1 MCSRGCGSST
11 WYKRLMPRTTDNDA
25 FGRLFDRLYYNALDE
40 RDKGSKFERLMR
52 SYFMTDPAYASDF
65 TKVWLW
71 DEYPGKAGRSDI
83 GVDLVAKHRDGTL
96 VAIQAK
102 FYDPDR
108 AISKANLDS
117 FISASATDEFGQRL
131 FVSTSIKGLGKN
143 AKAVVETLDK
153 PFNYLG
159 LRELEKAPIDWSQ
172 FSLDQPDR
180 MVRSD
185 DKKSVRPHQQA
196 ALDAIGNGFKTHD
209 RGKLIMACGTGKTYT
224 ALQVVEQ
231 LTESNSH
238 VLFLVPSIALL
249 SQTLTEWKRDAT
261 NPFDAFAVCS
271 DTKVG
276 KNIDADVSTIDLLI
290 PATTD
295 SAQLLAGYARLE
307 GLGGRTI
314 VFSTYQSID
323 VIAQAQKEG
332 LPDFDLVICDEAHR
346 TTGANLAGKEESAFT
361 KVHNQDFIHAA
372 KRLYMT
378 ATPRV
383 FDEATRKK
391 ADEQSVVVASMD
403 DEALYGP
410 EFYRLGFGDA
420 VERGLLTDYKVIVLA
435 VHEDSV
441 NKHMQNVLRDEDGQL
456 KIDDVAKLVGF
467 WKGMTTRGADPADPA
482 APADPNEPNETKAR
496 LPLKRAVG
504 FASNIRESQKIARS
518 LELVS
523 QELAQGS
530 EANAADLTIKSEHV
544 DGSMNVAVRNSHLRW
559 LAESS
564 EDPRE
569 ARVLMNARCLSE
581 GVDVPTLD
589 AVGFFSPRNSQVDV
603 VQSVGRVMRRAEG
616 KDYGYIILPVTI
628 PAGMTPEQALKDNK
642 RYKVIWSV
650 LNALRSHDD
659 RFEAIINKIDLQ
671 QNRDSKIE
679 VDTVAVDD
687 DGKVVVVDPNEYAQ
701 GELAL
706 EFPGLEDWNDSIYA
720 KIVEK
725 VGDREYWENWSGEIA
740 KIAQAHT
747 DRISSLVFDDP
758 TAEVERDFAQF
769 VKALRANLNDGVTDV
784 DAVSMLSQHIITKPV
799 FDALFEGYDFAAH
812 NPVSRVMDSMVQVL
826 EGNNLR
832 AETHE
837 LDGFY
842 ASVARRAEG
851 IDNASGKQRIITE
864 LYENFFKKAF
874 PKQAEALG
882 IVYTP
887 VEVVDFILRSVDQ
900 LSKKH
905 FGKGLTDEG
914 VHVLDPFTG
923 TGTFIVRLIQSG
935 IISPHDLARKYANEL
950 HANEI
955 MLLAYYVAAIN
966 IEATYHGVVGGEYAP
981 FEGIV
986 LTDTFQMTEDG
997 DTLDTTMFTQNND
1010 RAVRQ
1015 LNNPIQVIIGNPPY
1029 SVGQTS
1035 ANDNNANQAYPT
1047 LDERIRTTYVANR
1060 MAKGGNVNSL
1070 YDSYIRAIR
1079 WGTDR
1084 LGDKGVLAYVT
1095 NGGYIDSKATDGLR
1109 KSLLEDFDHLYV
1121 YNLRGNAYGSGE
1133 RRRAESGNVFGAGS
1147 RTTVAIILAVKD
1159 PAHHGDCV
1167 LHYRDIGDYL
1177 SREQKLE
1184 IVEASIVETLEWSE
1198 LEPNERGEWIN
1209 QSSGSF
1215 ENYTPLGDK
1224 ESDSNHASVFLTYSA
1239 GLKTGR
1245 DAWCY
1250 NSSQKRLTRSIRSML
1265 DTYDDA
1271 LASFAPLSDTAKGR
1285 LDEAKTHVDYDPTKI
1300 SWNRSLLGNLARRK
1314 KIYYDGSAVR
1324 QAMYRPFQKQNLYFS
1339 RDLNDMVYQ
1348 VPRMFPEAGM
1358 ENYGFYC
1365 LSGGSGHNFAALAVG
1380 AIPDLHLIE
1389 TGQFF
1394 PRFTYEKLDENS
1406 GEGDM
1411 QAAFDLGGGKPTSD
1425 TVVNGYRRIDN
1436 ISDDALVRY
1445 RAAFG
1450 ADVTKDD
1457 IFASIYALL
1466 HSEQYRTTYAADLKR
1481 KLPRIPLPDTSEDF
1495 RKFVEAGERL
1505 LELHIRYEDQS
1516 EYPLGEETV
1525 LGDDGDPEFYRV
1537 KKLSWGT
1544 PDKSQIVVN
1553 DNITLT
1559 GIPDEAREYVLGSRS
1574 ALEWIL
1580 DRYQVKTDK
1589 ASGVVNDPNDWGLE
1603 HGNPRYIVDLIKKV
1617 THVSVETVKIV
1628 KSLPKLTLKK

>member
-1 MCSRGCGSST
+1 M
-11 WYKRLMPRTTDNDA
+11 
-25 FGRLFDRLYYNALDE
+25 
-40 RDKGSKFERLMR
+40 
-52 SYFMTDPAYASDF
+52 
-65 TKVWLW
+65 
-71 DEYPGKAGRSDI
+71 
-83 GVDLVAKHRDGTL
+83 
-96 VAIQAK
+96 
-102 FYDPDR
+102 
-108 AISKANLDS
+108 
-117 FISASATDEFGQRL
+117 
-131 FVSTSIKGLGKN
+131 
-143 AKAVVETLDK
+143 
-153 PFNYLG
+153 
-159 LRELEKAPIDWSQ
+159 
-172 FSLDQPDR
+172 
-180 MVRSD
+180 
-185 DKKSVRPHQQA
+185 
-196 ALDAIGNGFKTHD
+196 
-209 RGKLIMACGTGKTYT
+209 
-224 ALQVVEQ
+224 
-231 LTESNSH
+231 
-238 VLFLVPSIALL
+238 
-249 SQTLTEWKRDAT
+249 
-261 NPFDAFAVCS
+261 
-271 DTKVG
+271 
-276 KNIDADVSTIDLLI
+276 
-290 PATTD
+290 
-295 SAQLLAGYARLE
+295 
-307 GLGGRTI
+307 
-314 VFSTYQSID
+314 
-323 VIAQAQKEG
+323 
-332 LPDFDLVICDEAHR
+332 
-346 TTGANLAGKEESAFT
+346 
-361 KVHNQDFIHAA
+361 
-372 KRLYMT
+372 
-378 ATPRV
+378 
-383 FDEATRKK
+383 
-391 ADEQSVVVASMD
+391 
-403 DEALYGP
+403 
-410 EFYRLGFGDA
+410 
-420 VERGLLTDYKVIVLA
+420 LA

-482 APADPNEPNETKAR
+482 ETNEANDTKAR

-523 QELAQGS
+523 QELAEGS

-559 LAESS
+559 LAKSPK
-564 EDPRE
+564 DPRE

-603 VQSVGRVMRRAEG
+603 VQSVGRVMRRVQG

-687 DGKVVVVDPNEYAQ
+687 DGKVVVVDPGDYAQ

-747 DRISSLVFDDP
+747 DRISSLVFNDP
-758 TAEVERDFAQF
+758 TAEVEREFAQF

-812 NPVSRVMDSMVQVL
+812 NPVSQVMDSMVQVL

-997 DTLDTTMFTQNND
+997 DTLDTKMFTQNND

-1029 SVGQTS
+1029 SAGQTS
-1035 ANDNNANQAYPT
+1035 ANDNNANQTYPT
-1047 LDERIRTTYVANR
+1047 LDERIRETYIANR
-1060 MAKGGNVNSL
+1060 VKRSGNVNSL

-1095 NGGYIDSKATDGLR
+1095 NGGYIDSNSADGLR

-1121 YNLRGNAYGSGE
+1121 YNLRGNQRTSGE
-1133 RRRAESGNVFGAGS
+1133 QSRKEGGKIFDAGS
-1147 RTTVAIILAVKD
+1147 RATVAVMLAVKD

-1177 SREQKLE
+1177 SREEKLE
-1184 IVEASIVETLEWSE
+1184 IVEASDVDTLEWSE

-1209 QSSGSF
+1209 QSSDTF
-1215 ENYTPLGDK
+1215 VTYAPIGDK
-1224 ESDSNHASVFLTYSA
+1224 SEDNSYSIFLGYSRGVATARDS
-1239 GLKTGR
+1239 
-1245 DAWCY
+1245 WCY
-1250 NSSQKRLTRSIRSML
+1250 NSSQKRLTRNIRSML

-1285 LDEAKTHVDYDPTKI
+1285 LDEAKGHVEYDPTKI

-1348 VPRMFPEAGM
+1348 VPRMFPERGM
-1358 ENYGFYC
+1358 ENYSFYLNTGGTNLPFC
-1365 LSGGSGHNFAALAVG
+1365 LLATDVICDLNFFG
-1380 AIPDLHLIE
+1380 QG
-1389 TGQFF
+1389 GQFF
-1394 PRFTYEKLDENS
+1394 PRFTYEKLDENL
-1406 GEGDM
+1406 GEGDT
-1411 QAAFDLGGGKPTSD
+1411 QGAFALGGGKPTSD

-1436 ISDDALVRY
+1436 ISDDALARY
-1445 RAAFG
+1445 QEAFG
-1450 ADVTKDD
+1450 AQVTKDD
-1457 IFASIYALL
+1457 IFVSIYALL
-1466 HSEQYRTTYAADLKR
+1466 HSEQYRSTYAADLKR
-1481 KLPRIPLPDTSEDF
+1481 QLPRIPLPDTAEDF
-1495 RKFVEAGERL
+1495 RKFVEAGEHL
-1505 LELHIRYEDQS
+1505 LELHIRYEEQP
-1516 EYPLGEETV
+1516 EYPLGEESV

-1537 KKLSWGT
+1537 KKLRWGGKART

-1559 GIPDEAREYVLGSRS
+1559 GIPDEAHEYVLGSRS

-1589 ASGVVNDPNDWGLE
+1589 ASGIVNDPNDWGLE
-1603 HGNPRYIVDLIKKV
+1603 DGNPRYIVELIKRV

-1628 KSLPKLTLKK
+1628 KSLPTLTLKK

>member
-1 MCSRGCGSST
+1 
-11 WYKRLMPRTTDNDA
+11 MPRTTDNDA
-25 FGRLFDRLYYNALDE
+25 FGRLLDRLYYNALDE

-96 VAIQAK
+96 VAIQTK

-108 AISKANLDS
+108 TISKANLDS
-117 FISASATDEFGQRL
+117 FISASATDEFDQRL
-131 FVSTSIKGLGKN
+131 FVSTSVKGLGKN
-143 AKAVVETLDK
+143 AQAVIETLDK

-159 LRELEKAPIDWSQ
+159 LTELADAPIDWSQ

-231 LTESNSH
+231 LTEPNSH

-361 KVHNQDFIHAA
+361 KVHNQDFIHSA

-403 DEALYGP
+403 DEELYGP
-410 EFYRLGFGDA
+410 EFFRLGFGDA

-482 APADPNEPNETKAR
+482 APADPNGPNETKAR

-504 FASNIRESQKIARS
+504 FASNIRESQKISRS

-687 DGKVVVVDPNEYAQ
+687 DGKVVVVDPDEYAQ

-747 DRISSLVFDDP
+747 DRISALVFDDP
-758 TAEVERDFAQF
+758 TAEVEREFAQF

-812 NPVSRVMDSMVQVL
+812 NPVSKVMDSMVQVL
-826 EGNNLR
+826 EGNNLC

-887 VEVVDFILRSVDQ
+887 IEVVDFILRSVDQ

-914 VHVLDPFTG
+914 VHVLE
-923 TGTFIVRLIQSG
+923 TFMPRWIQTRANY
-935 IISPHDLARKYANEL
+935 DL
-950 HANEI
+950 
-955 MLLAYYVAAIN
+955 VA
-966 IEATYHGVVGGEYAP
+966 
-981 FEGIV
+981 
-986 LTDTFQMTEDG
+986 
-997 DTLDTTMFTQNND
+997 
-1010 RAVRQ
+1010 
-1015 LNNPIQVIIGNPPY
+1015 
-1029 SVGQTS
+1029 
-1035 ANDNNANQAYPT
+1035 
-1047 LDERIRTTYVANR
+1047 
-1060 MAKGGNVNSL
+1060 
-1070 YDSYIRAIR
+1070 
-1079 WGTDR
+1079 
-1084 LGDKGVLAYVT
+1084 
-1095 NGGYIDSKATDGLR
+1095 
-1109 KSLLEDFDHLYV
+1109 
-1121 YNLRGNAYGSGE
+1121 
-1133 RRRAESGNVFGAGS
+1133 
-1147 RTTVAIILAVKD
+1147 
-1159 PAHHGDCV
+1159 
-1167 LHYRDIGDYL
+1167 
-1177 SREQKLE
+1177 
-1184 IVEASIVETLEWSE
+1184 
-1198 LEPNERGEWIN
+1198 
-1209 QSSGSF
+1209 
-1215 ENYTPLGDK
+1215 
-1224 ESDSNHASVFLTYSA
+1224 
-1239 GLKTGR
+1239 
-1245 DAWCY
+1245 
-1250 NSSQKRLTRSIRSML
+1250 
-1265 DTYDDA
+1265 
-1271 LASFAPLSDTAKGR
+1271 
-1285 LDEAKTHVDYDPTKI
+1285 
-1300 SWNRSLLGNLARRK
+1300 
-1314 KIYYDGSAVR
+1314 
-1324 QAMYRPFQKQNLYFS
+1324 
-1339 RDLNDMVYQ
+1339 
-1348 VPRMFPEAGM
+1348 
-1358 ENYGFYC
+1358 
-1365 LSGGSGHNFAALAVG
+1365 
-1380 AIPDLHLIE
+1380 
-1389 TGQFF
+1389 
-1394 PRFTYEKLDENS
+1394 
-1406 GEGDM
+1406 
-1411 QAAFDLGGGKPTSD
+1411 
-1425 TVVNGYRRIDN
+1425 
-1436 ISDDALVRY
+1436 
-1445 RAAFG
+1445 
-1450 ADVTKDD
+1450 
-1457 IFASIYALL
+1457 
-1466 HSEQYRTTYAADLKR
+1466 
-1481 KLPRIPLPDTSEDF
+1481 
-1495 RKFVEAGERL
+1495 
-1505 LELHIRYEDQS
+1505 
-1516 EYPLGEETV
+1516 
-1525 LGDDGDPEFYRV
+1525 
-1537 KKLSWGT
+1537 
-1544 PDKSQIVVN
+1544 
-1553 DNITLT
+1553 
-1559 GIPDEAREYVLGSRS
+1559 
-1574 ALEWIL
+1574 
-1580 DRYQVKTDK
+1580 
-1589 ASGVVNDPNDWGLE
+1589 
-1603 HGNPRYIVDLIKKV
+1603 
-1617 THVSVETVKIV
+1617 
-1628 KSLPKLTLKK
+1628 

>member
-1 MCSRGCGSST
+1 
-11 WYKRLMPRTTDNDA
+11 MPRTTDNDA
-25 FGRLFDRLYYNALDE
+25 FGRLLDRLYYNALDE
-40 RDKGSKFERLMR
+40 RAKGTKFERLMR

-71 DEYPGKAGRSDI
+71 DEYPGKAGRVDI
-83 GVDLVAKHRDGTL
+83 GVDLVAQHRDGTL
-96 VAIQAK
+96 VAIQTK

-108 AISKANLDS
+108 TISKANLDS
-117 FISASATDEFGQRL
+117 FISASATDEFDQRL
-131 FVSTSIKGLGKN
+131 FVSTSVKGLGKN
-143 AKAVVETLDK
+143 AQAVIETLDK

-159 LRELEKAPIDWSQ
+159 LTELADAPIDWSQ

-231 LTESNSH
+231 LTEPNSH

-482 APADPNEPNETKAR
+482 APADPNEPNETSAR

-504 FASNIRESQKIARS
+504 FASNIRESQKISRS

-523 QELAQGS
+523 QELAEGS

-559 LAESS
+559 LAESP

-603 VQSVGRVMRRAEG
+603 VQSVGRVMRRAQG

-687 DGKVVVVDPNEYAQ
+687 DGRVVVVDPDVYAQ

-747 DRISSLVFDDP
+747 DRISSLVFNDP
-758 TAEVERDFAQF
+758 TAEVEREFAQF

-799 FDALFEGYDFAAH
+799 FDALFEGYDFAAN
-812 NPVSRVMDSMVQVL
+812 NPVSRVMDTMVAVL

-914 VHVLDPFTG
+914 VHVLDPFAG

-935 IISPHDLARKYANEL
+935 LISPHDLARKYANEL

-997 DTLDTTMFTQNND
+997 DTLDTKMFTQNND
-1010 RAVRQ
+1010 RAMRQ

-1029 SVGQTS
+1029 SAGQTS
-1035 ANDNNANQAYPT
+1035 ANDNNANQTYPT
-1047 LDERIRTTYVANR
+1047 LDKRIRTTYVAKSKSTLR
-1060 MAKGGNVNSL
+1060 NSL

-1084 LGDKGVLAYVT
+1084 LGDQGVLAYVT
-1095 NGGYIDSKATDGLR
+1095 NGGYIDSNSADGLR
-1109 KSLLEDFDHLYV
+1109 NSLIDDFDHLYV
-1121 YNLRGNAYGSGE
+1121 YNLRGNQRTSGE
-1133 RRRAESGNVFGAGS
+1133 QSRKEGGKIFDSGS
-1147 RTTVAIILAVKD
+1147 RATVAIMLAVKD
-1159 PAHHGDCV
+1159 PAHQGDCV

-1177 SREQKLE
+1177 SREEKLE
-1184 IVEASIVETLEWSE
+1184 IIESADIDTLEWSE
-1198 LEPNERGEWIN
+1198 IEPNERGEWIN
-1209 QSSGSF
+1209 QSSQGFS
-1215 ENYTPLGDK
+1215 NYVPLGVKGADA
-1224 ESDSNHASVFLTYSA
+1224 ENAVFKQHSHGVGTS
-1239 GLKTGR
+1239 R
-1245 DAWCY
+1245 DAWVY
-1250 NSSQKRLTRSIRSML
+1250 NFSEKKLRSNVATMVETFDEVRGSYQAEPRERRNEADVQKWLGEHSEYLDATRIKWSRSMRNS
-1265 DTYDDA
+1265 A
-1271 LASFAPLSDTAKGR
+1271 ASDRHFEVSSDTF
-1285 LDEAKTHVDYDPTKI
+1285 
-1300 SWNRSLLGNLARRK
+1300 RK
-1314 KIYYDGSAVR
+1314 SI
-1324 QAMYRPFQKQNLYFS
+1324 YRPFMKTNLAFGAGVNEE
-1339 RDLNDMVYQ
+1339 RGQ

-1358 ENYGFYC
+1358 ENYGFYLHGINPMQPFVLLATDLIPC
-1365 LSGGSGHNFAALAVG
+1365 L
-1380 AIPDLHLIE
+1380 DLFGKA
-1389 TGQFF
+1389 GQFF
-1394 PRFTYEKLDENS
+1394 PRFTYEKLDDNS
-1406 GEGDM
+1406 GEGDA
-1411 QAAFDLGGGKPTSD
+1411 QAVFDLVGGKPTSD

-1436 ISDDALVRY
+1436 ISDDALARY
-1445 RAAFG
+1445 QEAFG
-1450 ADVTKDD
+1450 AQVTKDD
-1457 IFASIYALL
+1457 IFTSIYALL
-1466 HSEQYRTTYAADLKR
+1466 HSEQYRSTYAADLKR
-1481 KLPRIPLPDTSEDF
+1481 QLPRIPLPDTAEDF
-1495 RKFVEAGERL
+1495 RKFVEAGEHL

-1537 KKLSWGT
+1537 QKLRWGGKTRT
-1544 PDKSQIVVN
+1544 PDKTQIVVN

-1559 GIPDEAREYVLGSRS
+1559 GIPDEAHEYMLGSRS

-1589 ASGVVNDPNDWGLE
+1589 ASGIVNDPNDWSLE

>member
-1 MCSRGCGSST
+1 
-11 WYKRLMPRTTDNDA
+11 MPRTTDNDA
-25 FGRLFDRLYYNALDE
+25 FDGLLRRLYRNALDE

-71 DEYPGKAGRSDI
+71 DDYPARGSRVDI
-83 GVDLVAKHRDGTL
+83 GIDLVAERRDGTR
-96 VAIQAK
+96 VAIQTK

-108 AISKANLDS
+108 TISKANLDS
-117 FISASATDEFGQRL
+117 FISASATQEFSERM
-131 FVSTSIKGLGKN
+131 FVSTSLKGFGKN
-143 AKAVVETLDK
+143 AKALIETLEK
-153 PFNYLG
+153 PFTHLG
-159 LRELEKAPIDWSQ
+159 LTQLYDAPIDWSQ

-231 LTESNSH
+231 LTEPNSH

-482 APADPNEPNETKAR
+482 VPADPNEPNETSAR

-504 FASNIRESQKIARS
+504 FASNIRESQKISRS

-523 QELAQGS
+523 QELAEGS

-559 LAESS
+559 LAESP

-603 VQSVGRVMRRAEG
+603 VQSVGRVMRRAQG

-687 DGKVVVVDPNEYAQ
+687 DGRVVVVDPDVYAQ

-758 TAEVERDFAQF
+758 TAEVEREFAQF

-997 DTLDTTMFTQNND
+997 DTLDTKMFTQNND

-1029 SVGQTS
+1029 SAGQTS
-1035 ANDNNANQAYPT
+1035 ANDNNANQVYPT

-1060 MAKGGNVNSL
+1060 VAKGGNVNSL

-1095 NGGYIDSKATDGLR
+1095 NGGYIDSNSADGLR
-1109 KSLLEDFDHLYV
+1109 KSLVEDFDHLYV
-1121 YNLRGNAYGSGE
+1121 YNLRGNQRTSGE
-1133 RRRAESGNVFGAGS
+1133 QSRREGGKIFDAGS
-1147 RTTVAIILAVKD
+1147 RATVAVMLAVKD
-1159 PAHHGDCV
+1159 PAHQGDCV

-1177 SREQKLE
+1177 SREEKLE
-1184 IVEASIVETLEWSE
+1184 IVESADIDVLEWSE
-1198 LEPNERGEWIN
+1198 LEPNERGEWIGH
-1209 QSSGSF
+1209 S
-1215 ENYTPLGDK
+1215 
-1224 ESDSNHASVFLTYSA
+1224 SDSFDEYSPLCVKGADGEDSPIFYTYSA
-1239 GLKTGR
+1239 GVQTNR
-1245 DAWCY
+1245 DAWVY
-1250 NSSQKRLTRSIRSML
+1250 NFSENRLRSNVNTLVETFDEVRASYQAEPRERRNEADVQK
-1265 DTYDDA
+1265 
-1271 LASFAPLSDTAKGR
+1271 
-1285 LDEAKTHVDYDPTKI
+1285 
-1300 SWNRSLLGNLARRK
+1300 W
-1314 KIYYDGSAVR
+1314 
-1324 QAMYRPFQKQNLYFS
+1324 
-1339 RDLNDMVYQ
+1339 
-1348 VPRMFPEAGM
+1348 
-1358 ENYGFYC
+1358 
-1365 LSGGSGHNFAALAVG
+1365 
-1380 AIPDLHLIE
+1380 
-1389 TGQFF
+1389 
-1394 PRFTYEKLDENS
+1394 
-1406 GEGDM
+1406 
-1411 QAAFDLGGGKPTSD
+1411 LGGTSRVFRPQED
-1425 TVVNGYRRIDN
+1425 QVV
-1436 ISDDALVRY
+1436 LV
-1445 RAAFG
+1445 
-1450 ADVTKDD
+1450 
-1457 IFASIYALL
+1457 
-1466 HSEQYRTTYAADLKR
+1466 
-1481 KLPRIPLPDTSEDF
+1481 
-1495 RKFVEAGERL
+1495 VEAG
-1505 LELHIRYEDQS
+1505 S
-1516 EYPLGEETV
+1516 C
-1525 LGDDGDPEFYRV
+1525 
-1537 KKLSWGT
+1537 
-1544 PDKSQIVVN
+1544 
-1553 DNITLT
+1553 
-1559 GIPDEAREYVLGSRS
+1559 SR
-1574 ALEWIL
+1574 
-1580 DRYQVKTDK
+1580 
-1589 ASGVVNDPNDWGLE
+1589 NE
-1603 HGNPRYIVDLIKKV
+1603 HPRRRAY
-1617 THVSVETVKIV
+1617 
-1628 KSLPKLTLKK
+1628 

>member
-1 MCSRGCGSST
+1 MS
-11 WYKRLMPRTTDNDA
+11 RTTDNDA
-25 FGRLFDRLYYNALDE
+25 FGRLLDRLYYNALDE
-40 RDKGSKFERLMR
+40 KDKGSKFERLMR
-52 SYFMTDPAYASDF
+52 SYFMTDPLYASDF

-71 DEYPGKAGRSDI
+71 DDYPARAGRVDI
-83 GVDLVAKHRDGTL
+83 GIDLVAERRDGTR
-96 VAIQAK
+96 VAIQTK
-102 FYDPDR
+102 FYEPDR
-108 AISKANLDS
+108 EIRKSAIDS
-117 FISASATDEFGQRL
+117 FISASATQEFSERML
-131 FVSTSIKGLGKN
+131 VSTSLKGFGKN
-143 AKAVVETLDK
+143 AQATIEALET
-153 PFNYLG
+153 PFTHLG
-159 LRELEKAPIDWSQ
+159 LAALEDAPIDWSQ

-185 DKKSVRPHQQA
+185 DKKSIRPHQQA
-196 ALDAIGNGFKTHD
+196 ALEAIANGFKTRD

-224 ALQVVEQ
+224 ALKAVEQ
-231 LTESNSH
+231 LTEPNAH

-249 SQTLTEWKRDAT
+249 AQTLTEWKRDAEE
-261 NPFDAFAVCS
+261 PFDAFAVCS

-276 KNIDADVSTIDLLI
+276 RNVDADVSTTDLAL

-295 SAQLLAGYARLE
+295 SAQLLNGYARIEELS
-307 GLGGRTI
+307 GRTI

-346 TTGANLAGKEESAFT
+346 TTGASLAGKEESAFT
-361 KVHNQDFIHAA
+361 KIHNQDFIRAD

-391 ADEQSVVVASMD
+391 AEDQSVVVASMD
-403 DEALYGP
+403 DEELYGP
-410 EFYRLGFGDA
+410 EFYRLGFGEA

-441 NKHMQNVLRDEDGQL
+441 SRHMQRLLRDEDGQL

-467 WKGMTTRGADPADPA
+467 WKGMTTRGAEPAGAEDTSHPV
-482 APADPNEPNETKAR
+482 
-496 LPLKRAVG
+496 PLKRAVG
-504 FASNIRESQKIARS
+504 FAANIRESQKISRS

-523 QELAQGS
+523 QELA
-530 EANAADLTIKSEHV
+530 EANSSNAADLIIKSEHV
-544 DGSMNVAVRNSHLRW
+544 DGSMNVALRTSHLSW
-559 LAESS
+559 LAHPA

-569 ARVLMNARCLSE
+569 ARVLTNARCLSE

-603 VQSVGRVMRRAEG
+603 VQSVGRVMRRAQG

-679 VDTVAVDD
+679 IDTVAFDD
-687 DGKVVVVDPNEYAQ
+687 DGTVVVVDPEEYAQ

-706 EFPGLEDWNDSIYA
+706 EFPGLEHWNDAIYA

-747 DRISSLVFDDP
+747 DRISSLVFDNP
-758 TAEVERDFAQF
+758 TAEVQREFALF
-769 VKALRANLNDGVTDV
+769 VKALRANLNDGVTDA

-799 FDALFEGYDFAAH
+799 FDALFEGYDFAAN
-812 NPVSRVMDSMVQVL
+812 NPVSRVMDTMVTVL

-832 AETHE
+832 AETDE
-837 LDGFY
+837 LEGFY
-842 ASVARRAEG
+842 ASVAKRAEG
-851 IDNASGKQRIITE
+851 IDNAAGKQRIITE
-864 LYENFFKKAF
+864 LYEHFFKKAF

-887 VEVVDFILRSVDQ
+887 IEVVDFILRSVDH

-923 TGTFIVRLIQSG
+923 TGTFIVRLLQSG
-935 IISPHDLARKYANEL
+935 IINTPDLARKYASEL
-950 HANEI
+950 HANEL

-966 IEATYHGVVGGEYAP
+966 IEATYHGVMGGEYTP

-986 LTDTFQMTEDG
+986 LADTFQMTEDG
-997 DTLDTTMFTQNND
+997 DTLDTQMFTQNND

-1035 ANDNNANQAYPT
+1035 ANDNNANQKYAT
-1047 LDERIRTTYVANR
+1047 LDARIEESYAALSS
-1060 MAKGGNVNSL
+1060 AKLKKSL
-1070 YDSYIRAIR
+1070 FDSYIRAIR

-1084 LGDKGVLAYVT
+1084 LGDYGVLAYVT
-1095 NGGYIDSKATDGLR
+1095 NGGYIDSNSADGLR
-1109 KSLLEDFDHLYV
+1109 RCLIDDFDHLYV
-1121 YNLRGNAYGSGE
+1121 YNLRGNQRTSGE
-1133 RRRAESGNVFGAGS
+1133 QSRKEGGKIFDSGS
-1147 RTTVAIILAVKD
+1147 RATVAIMLAVKS
-1159 PAHHGDCV
+1159 PAHAGPCV

-1177 SREQKLE
+1177 SREEKLE
-1184 IVEASIVETLEWSE
+1184 IVNKSTLESINWE
-1198 LEPNERGEWIN
+1198 LIEPSNNGEWIN
-1209 QSSGSF
+1209 QSSDTFDRYTSIGSKGAKQGERIF
-1215 ENYTPLGDK
+1215 VVHSRGL
-1224 ESDSNHASVFLTYSA
+1224 LTS
-1239 GLKTGR
+1239 R

-1250 NSSQKRLTRSIRSML
+1250 NSSLSQLNRNVRTTVNSFNAQVDRLKDDGKLGLGAKPMTNLVEYDSTRFKWDGVNFQDASDGKYLMFIDAKSRESI
-1265 DTYDDA
+1265 
-1271 LASFAPLSDTAKGR
+1271 
-1285 LDEAKTHVDYDPTKI
+1285 
-1300 SWNRSLLGNLARRK
+1300 
-1314 KIYYDGSAVR
+1314 
-1324 QAMYRPFQKQNLYFS
+1324 YRPFFKQRVYFDIE
-1339 RDLNDMVYQ
+1339 RRLNNSVYQ
-1348 VPRMFPEAGM
+1348 LPRMFPLE
-1358 ENYGFYC
+1358 EVNNYGFYIVGMSTAVPFSVIAVGSTFDVH
-1365 LSGGSGHNFAALAVG
+1365 LTGAGSG
-1380 AIPDLHLIE
+1380 
-1389 TGQFF
+1389 GQFF
-1394 PRFTYEKLDENS
+1394 PRFTYEILDGTLGEESGQGELHLDS
-1406 GEGDM
+1406 GE
-1411 QAAFDLGGGKPTSD
+1411 TSSD

-1436 ISDDALVRY
+1436 ISDDALRRY
-1445 RAAFG
+1445 QDAFG
-1450 ADVTKDD
+1450 AQVTKDD

-1466 HSEQYRTTYAADLKR
+1466 HSEQYRSTYAADLKR
-1481 KLPRIPLPDTSEDF
+1481 QLPRIPLPDSAEDF
-1495 RKFVEAGERL
+1495 RKFVEAGEQL
-1505 LELHIRYEDQS
+1505 LELHIRYEEQPD
-1516 EYPLGEETV
+1516 YPLGEETAF
-1525 LGDDGDPEFYRV
+1525 GDAGDPDFYRV
-1537 KKLSWGT
+1537 QKLRWGGKTRT
-1544 PDKSQIVVN
+1544 PDKTQIVVN

-1559 GIPDEAREYVLGSRS
+1559 GIPDEAHDYMLGSRS
-1574 ALEWIL
+1574 ALEWLL

-1589 ASGVVNDPNDWGLE
+1589 ASGIVNDPNDWGLE
-1603 HGNPRYIVDLIKKV
+1603 HDNPRYIVDLIKKV
-1617 THVSVETVKIV
+1617 TYVSVETMKIV
-1628 KSLPKLTLKK
+1628 KALPRLTLKK